1 MVPEYDYIIVGG
13 GLAGLYSAYKLNQ
26 REPRAKILILE
37 RNRAMG
43 GRIDTIH
50 NLEAGAGRFHDQH
63 KLLLTLI
70 GELGLT
76 DKIRPISSFG
86 DYMPSKGPDR
96 GKQFDWKPINTITDK
111 LTKLQTPI
119 PYDITFMEFARTKLT
134 QEEIKLLLDFFGY
147 SSELTDMNAK
157 DTIALMRRHFNSKR
171 QYYSMDGGLSQI
183 TERLIGRINATM
195 LTHRRVTFAGTGAAA
210 PRTPPANR
218 DEGQG
223 LITSNGGLRGASPP
237 VWVECEGIKRRY
249 TAHKCIF
256 AVTKDTLLK
265 IPIFKPIYPLLQKIQ
280 TLPLCRIYSQVPD
293 MPSVKLTT
301 NNNLRIIIPIDGK
314 TTMISYT
321 DNKYARFWKKMLDEK
336 GMDAVNLEH
345 QRLLRQTLNREI
357 QLPKRTQVYYWE
369 HGVAYFAPGFDS
381 ETMPKQIMRPF
392 PNLPIFVC
400 GENFS
405 EKNNQWMEG
414 SLDTSEYILRLM
426 CR

>member
-13 GLAGLYSAYKLNQ
+13 GLAGLYSAYKLNR
-26 REPRAKILILE
+26 REPSAKLLVLE

-70 GELGLT
+70 DELGLT
-76 DKIRPISSFG
+76 DKIRPISSFEY
-86 DYMPSKGPDR
+86 YMPSKGPDR
-96 GKQFDWKPINTITDK
+96 GKLFGWKPIDAIADK
-111 LTKLQTPI
+111 LLKINTPL
-119 PYDITFMEFARTKLT
+119 PYDVTFLEFVKTKLT

-157 DTIALMRRHFNSKR
+157 DTIALIRRHFNTRR
-171 QYYSMDGGLSQI
+171 QYYTMEGGLSQI

-195 LTHRRVTFAGTGAAA
+195 LTHRRVTFTGAAA
-210 PRTPPANR
+210 ASFADVKRSQNTGGVRGTESP
-218 DEGQG
+218 QG
-223 LITSNGGLRGASPP
+223 AEPS
-237 VWVECEGIKRRY
+237 VWVQCEGIKRIY
-249 TAHKCIF
+249 TARKCIF

-265 IPIFKPIYPLLQKIQ
+265 LPIFKPIYPLLQKIQ

-293 MPSVKLTT
+293 LPKVKFTT
-301 NNNLRIIIPIDGK
+301 NNNLRIVIPIDEK
-314 TTMISYT
+314 TNTVMISYT
-321 DNKYARFWKKMLDEK
+321 DNKYARFWKKMLDEN
-336 GMDAVNLEH
+336 GMEAVNREH
-345 QRLLRQTLNREI
+345 QRLLTQTLDREI
-357 QLPKRTQVYYWE
+357 KLPKRTQMYYWE

-392 PNLPIFVC
+392 SNIPIFVC
-400 GENFS
+400 GENYS

-414 SLDTSEYILRLM
+414 ALDTSEYILRAL
-426 CR
+426 